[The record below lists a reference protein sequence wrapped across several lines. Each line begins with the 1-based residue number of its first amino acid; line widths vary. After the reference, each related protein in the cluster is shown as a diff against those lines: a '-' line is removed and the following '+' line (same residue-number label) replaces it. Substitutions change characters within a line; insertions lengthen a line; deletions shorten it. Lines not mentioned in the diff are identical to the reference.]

1 MSHTVTVKL
10 IYPDAA
16 EIFFDQI
23 WLFIAESKKPL
34 QYIFKVAMETEIRS
48 HNSFSYVLSKDC
60 DLPKRMVK

>member
-16 EIFFDQI
+16 AKFFDQI

-34 QYIFKVAMETEIRS
+34 QYIWKVAMETDILS
-48 HNSFSYVLSKDC
+48 HNSFSYLLSKD
-60 DLPKRMVK
+60 LWAA

>member
-10 IYPDAA
+10 YIPMPLKF
-16 EIFFDQI
+16 FFDQI

-34 QYIFKVAMETEIRS
+34 QYIWKVAMETEILS
-48 HNSFSYVLSKDC
+48 HDSFSYIPSKDC